1 MEVFDLFA
9 TAPEGCEFDAKVMS
23 ELFKHRTLF
32 MTGEVDEIIAR
43 KIVSQLLLLDM
54 VNHEDITLYLNTPGG
69 EISNGLAMYD
79 MMHHVTSDVRVICFG
94 EASSMGAILLA
105 GGAKGKREAFP
116 SARIMI
122 HQPLGGARGQAS
134 DIEIQAREILKLK
147 SELNAILAKHTGK
160 SLKAI
165 EKAVDRDNFMSAE
178 EALKFGLI
186 DKILARKD

>member
-1 MEVFDLFA
+1 MEVFELF
-9 TAPEGCEFDAKVMS
+9 TEPDDCEFDSKVMS

-32 MTGEVDEIIAR
+32 LTGEVDEIIGR

-54 VNHEDITLYLNTPGG
+54 ANHKEITLYLNTPGG
-69 EISNGLAMYD
+69 EISHGLAMYD

-105 GGAKGKREAFP
+105 GGTKGKREAFP

-147 SELNAILAKHTGK
+147 SELNGILAKHTGK
-160 SLKAI
+160 SLKVI

-178 EALKFGLI
+178 EALKFGII
-186 DKILARKD
+186 DKILERKD